1 MALRTATAI
10 INLSALKHNLAQIKL
25 LAPTTKVLA
34 VLKANAYGHGLE
46 LIAKALFTEQC
57 KKNEHCHP
65 STSTSVDAIA
75 VARID
80 EALTLRASGITQPI
94 VLLEGFFDN
103 KDITILATNN
113 LQTVVHNQQQLD
125 AILAAKLSSPL
136 KVWLKIDT
144 GMHRLGINPEQFT
157 HFYRQLTESD
167 NVQEDIVLM
176 SHLGCADDK
185 ASKVTQQQISLFEK
199 VTQGCDDER
208 TIANSAGICSWPT
221 SHYQWIRPGLLL
233 YGVSPL
239 PLPLEASS
247 TNNLMKTSI
256 KTSKKQITIE
266 DSCDADSLE
275 IKPVMTLKSSLI
287 AIRTIDAGESIG
299 YGGAWQSD
307 EKTIVG
313 VVAIGYGDGYPRHAT
328 NGTPVL
334 VNDRRVPLI
343 GKVSM
348 DMITVDLGIDSQ
360 DEIGDLVTLWGD
372 DLPVAEIAQF
382 ATTIPYELLCNITRR
397 VKITLSEQ

>member
-1 MALRTATAI
+1 MTLRTATAI

-57 KKNEHCHP
+57 KKNEHSHP
-65 STSTSVDAIA
+65 STSADAIA

-80 EALTLRASGITQPI
+80 EALALRASGITQPI

-144 GMHRLGINPEQFT
+144 GMHRLGINPEQFPD
-157 HFYRQLTESD
+157 FYRQLTESD

-185 ASKVTQQQISLFEK
+185 ASKVTQQQISLFEA

-239 PLPLEASS
+239 PLSLEASS
-247 TNNLMKTSI
+247 MNNSI
-256 KTSKKQITIE
+256 KTSEKQITIE
-266 DSCDADSLE
+266 NSGDTDSLE
-275 IKPVMTLKSSLI
+275 VKPVMTLKSSLI

-360 DEIGDLVTLWGD
+360 DKIGDLVTLWGD